1 MKLIST
7 EFGQSFQQYRL
18 EEIRPISGIYLP
30 GLIAAITERYGFGVV
45 PSLAEAAQ
53 QGAKFRE
60 GRLIVDAHLI
70 AIKELG
76 IYNDGIVVAAWNTDD
91 ADTVIDDVNNWELQ
105 TLTLREPI
113 FKPVR
118 RHFSSLVVEFD
129 FSMNR
134 AFTMF
139 GEFIRTYEEVL
150 KRTYAWEFPVEPSR
164 LTFTADLTKM
174 PLHTSADFVI
184 ERRTGGVPFSE
195 NRYFSSVPL
204 QTRAHLE
211 LLASFEHLLASIGD

>member
-18 EEIRPISGIYLP
+18 EEIRPFSGIYLP
-30 GLIAAITERYGFGVV
+30 GLIATITERYGFGVV
-45 PSLAEAAQ
+45 PSFAEAVQ

-60 GRLIVDAHLI
+60 GRLIVDDRLI

-76 IYNDGIVVAAWNTDD
+76 IYNDGIIVVAWNTED
-91 ADTVIDDVNNWELQ
+91 ADTIIDDVKSWELQ
-105 TLTLREPI
+105 TLKLREPI

-118 RHFSSLVVEFD
+118 RHFSSVVVEFD
-129 FSMNR
+129 FSINR

-139 GEFIRTYEEVL
+139 AEFIRIYEEVL
-150 KRTYAWEFPVEPSR
+150 KRTYDWEFPVEASR
-164 LTFTADLTKM
+164 VTFTADPTKM
-174 PLHTSADFVI
+174 PLHSSADFVI
-184 ERRTGGVPFSE
+184 ERRAGGVPFSE

-211 LLASFEHLLASIGD
+211 LLEIFERLLAAIGD